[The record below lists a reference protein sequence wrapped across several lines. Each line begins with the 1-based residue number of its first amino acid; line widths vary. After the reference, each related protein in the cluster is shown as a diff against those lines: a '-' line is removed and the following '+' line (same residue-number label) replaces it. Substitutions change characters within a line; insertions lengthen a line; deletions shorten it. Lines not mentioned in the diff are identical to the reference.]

1 MFLDIKN
8 VWTMVY
14 LDKIQFDCTF
24 EQLSQKSIKIFRY
37 FMNNNIHSLNKTIK
51 KLSQFSSNTLYTSKY
66 IF

>member
-1 MFLDIKN
+1 
-8 VWTMVY
+8 MVY

-37 FMNNNIHSLNKTIK
+37 FMNNNIHSLNKTIE